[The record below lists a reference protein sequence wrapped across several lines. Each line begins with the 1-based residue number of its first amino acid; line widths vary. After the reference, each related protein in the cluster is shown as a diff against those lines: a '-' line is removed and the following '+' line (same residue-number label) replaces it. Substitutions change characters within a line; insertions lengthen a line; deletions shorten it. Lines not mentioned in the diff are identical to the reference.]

1 MQDSHATFSILILA
15 TQYMFNVTFAGMFA
29 ATIYFL
35 MERNNLTPRYSVIA
49 SLCMMIVCIAAI
61 NYYHMIAGV
70 GLDGQYATLSNFPTA
85 FRYADWVLTTPL
97 ILSSLVMLTNSPNK
111 GALAAKLMI
120 ADAVM
125 IILGYIGEI
134 VTNEAGGGTTTSWVC
149 FLAACAGFAYILV
162 VMYGELSEAAADLP
176 PDLRST
182 FGLLQNFI
190 LISWMVYPIGYL
202 APLLGYKGELLAVR
216 ELIYC
221 IADLCAKVGFGILV
235 VSLAKRLS
243 LLEIEQREKQL
254 EQYR

>member
-1 MQDSHATFSILILA
+1 MQDAHATFSILILA

-29 ATIYFL
+29 ATIYFI
-35 MERNNLTPRYSVIA
+35 MERNNLTPKYSVIA
-49 SLCMMIVCIAAI
+49 SLCMMVVCIAAI
-61 NYYHMIAGV
+61 NYYHMAAGV
-70 GLDGQYATLSNFPTA
+70 GLDGQYATLSRFPTA
-85 FRYADWVLTTPL
+85 FRYADWVLTTPI

-125 IILGYIGEI
+125 IILGYIGEV

-149 FLAACAGFAYILV
+149 FMAACGGFVYILI
-162 VMYGELSEAAADLP
+162 VMYGELAEAAADFP

-182 FGLLQNFI
+182 FGLLQNFV

-216 ELIYC
+216 ELVYC
-221 IADLCAKVGFGILV
+221 IADLSAKVGFGILV
-235 VSLAKRLS
+235 VSLAKKLS
-243 LLEIEQREKQL
+243 LLEIEQKENI
-254 EQYR
+254 